1 MYLPGDTVLIR
12 RGIKKDKFA
21 VVQKVHLFGLNT
33 TRFDVLVE
41 DGVFCRYSPQSL
53 SRWIAPT
60 EQEIAIARDG
70 LISLL
75 VDLS

>member
-33 TRFDVLVE
+33 TR
-41 DGVFCRYSPQSL
+41 YSPQSL